1 LRLLNW
7 IDDSPSRNHAEQ
19 CFELVGLFD
28 LPEGAR
34 QIRVQAA
41 TPDPAAWRRIME
53 AIETLGSLN
62 LALENLPI
70 LSDRTRRYGIDLVGH
85 RIEYVIDEEGI

>member
-1 LRLLNW
+1 MRLLNW

-53 AIETLGSLN
+53 AISISVSSIPDASGRRVQ
-62 LALENLPI
+62 
-70 LSDRTRRYGIDLVGH
+70 SDV
-85 RIEYVIDEEGI
+85 